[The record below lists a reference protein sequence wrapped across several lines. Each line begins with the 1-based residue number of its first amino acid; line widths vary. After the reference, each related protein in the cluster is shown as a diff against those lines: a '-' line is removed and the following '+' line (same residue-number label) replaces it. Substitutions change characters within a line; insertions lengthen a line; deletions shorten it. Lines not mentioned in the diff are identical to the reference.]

1 MKLPYSERLR
11 VTASLVPACAA
22 AADIGCDHGYLG
34 IRLLLQN
41 RCRHVICSDLRPGPL
56 SSAEENARRFGVHEE
71 MTFVCADG
79 LSGIRPGSAEVLI
92 FAGMGGDLI
101 RLLLDAAPWVK
112 DPGLTLVLQP
122 QSGVPDLREYLAAE
136 GFRIFREV
144 PLVDAGFLYAA
155 MQVRFTGEKSV
166 LSPGRRYV
174 SEAMLRERNEAV
186 LPYLDRMLRSAERSA
201 ESLRRTDSA
210 PERLRLFEE
219 TARELQ
225 QMRDDYV
232 NSSEH
237 S

>member
-1 MKLPYSERLR
+1 MKLPYSERLC
-11 VTASLVPACAA
+11 VTASLVPPCFS

-34 IRLLLQN
+34 IRLLLEEK
-41 RCRHVICSDLRPGPL
+41 CRHVICSDLRPGPL
-56 SSAEENARRFGVHEE
+56 SSAEENARRFGLQEK

-79 LSGIRPGSAEVLI
+79 LSGITPGSVEVLI

-101 RLLLDAAPWVK
+101 RLILEAAPWVK
-112 DPGLTLVLQP
+112 NPALTLVLQP

-136 GFRIFREV
+136 GFAILREV

-155 MQVRFTGEKSV
+155 MQVRFTGEKRT

-174 SEAMLRERNEAV
+174 SDAMLHEKNETV
-186 LPYLDRMLRSAERSA
+186 LPYLERMLRSAERSA
-201 ESLRRTDSA
+201 ESLRKTDSA
-210 PERLRLFEE
+210 PDRRRLFEE
-219 TARELQ
+219 TALELR